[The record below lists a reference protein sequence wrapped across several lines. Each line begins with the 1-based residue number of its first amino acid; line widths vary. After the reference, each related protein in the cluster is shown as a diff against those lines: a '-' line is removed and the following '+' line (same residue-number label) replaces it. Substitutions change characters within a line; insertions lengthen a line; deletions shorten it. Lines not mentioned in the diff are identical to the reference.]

1 MKRTSS
7 SVIFFLIVLAPF
19 ACNRSSPP
27 VSNLPMTRMPIGSKT
42 YTLEIAAREADRNK
56 GLMYRDFMPEDRGMI
71 FIFADEDGRSFWMKN
86 VRIPLDILFLDAS
99 GKVISI
105 HQMKPYVEIPG
116 TPSDGPA
123 KYAIELNAGQAAS
136 AGVKAGDVLQL
147 TDAAKS
153 AHPDP

>member
-1 MKRTSS
+1 MKRTSGPIL
-7 SVIFFLIVLAPF
+7 VLLLLAPL
-19 ACNRSSPP
+19 ACNRGSPP

-71 FIFADEDGRSFWMKN
+71 FVFADEDDRSFWMKN
-86 VRIPLDILFLDAS
+86 TRIPLDILFLDGS
-99 GKVISI
+99 GKVVSI
-105 HQMKPYVEIPG
+105 HQMKPYVEVPG

-123 KYAIELNAGQAAS
+123 KYAIELNAGQAAA

-147 TDAAKS
+147 PDAAKS